1 MMFCSKMKLKEIE
14 MKKKVILD
22 EAKKIINKV
31 GFNNAKMI
39 DIAKKVGFSKASLYS
54 YFKDKEEI
62 AMNLFKEHLE
72 KMYEKIKD
80 LPEQEITALEKFEE
94 IKKLQLGFIKDG
106 KNLMIIKPDLKELT
120 KVHIEVFEVRN
131 KLFNVVKKIL
141 EQGKREKVYNSDL
154 DVDRSMIILDSLMT
168 GIIFN
173 ASMRKNVKN
182 DLIDKFEIEDM
193 IEKALDFFVM
203 GITNTNGAK

>member
-1 MMFCSKMKLKEIE
+1 MFCSKMKLKEIE